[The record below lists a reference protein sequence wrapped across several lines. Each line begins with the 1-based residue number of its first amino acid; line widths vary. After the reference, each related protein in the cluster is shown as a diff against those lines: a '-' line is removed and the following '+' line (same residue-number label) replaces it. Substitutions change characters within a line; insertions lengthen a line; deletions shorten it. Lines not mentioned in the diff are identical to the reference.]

1 MRTLHRHHWKGVLML
16 LMAVLALTLPA
27 VAAADAPAPMLQR
40 TTSADA
46 PAPVD
51 NLEDVQSA
59 VVRIEAVGAFRDPD
73 EEMLVGAGSGSGFII
88 DPEGYVV
95 TNNHV
100 VTGAALF
107 KVYLD
112 GKAQSVNARVMGVSE
127 CADLAV
133 IDLQGNG
140 YPYLTWFEQPLKVG
154 LDVYAAGFPLG
165 DPEYTLTRGIIA
177 KARAD
182 GETSWASVDGVIQH
196 DAIIDH
202 GNSGGPLV
210 TADGQI
216 VGVNY
221 AGDRDANQ
229 FYAIGR
235 DGALA
240 VIEQL
245 LAGND
250 VDAIGVNGSAVMND
264 DGSLFGIWVA
274 SVASGSPADGVGLK
288 PGDIITAI
296 ENVPVGGDGTMS
308 TYCEILRSHTAD
320 DVMAIEVLRF
330 DTEEVLEGQL
340 NGRELQ
346 QSVSLAAEE
355 TGAQQ
360 TGEEPAAGETY
371 DEFVSVSDAQG
382 ILTFDAP
389 AAWADVEDGD
399 WEFNDEVVGVRLD
412 ISPDL
417 ANFYDDWGIPGAI
430 VRYSESLPGDIAV
443 EDLLDEY
450 VLNESCTKGESD
462 TITLGDLA
470 GVYQVW
476 EECGGTATVAA
487 IVALA
492 PTETQAFYVLIE
504 FYAAEERDFGA
515 RDTILNSLIVTPPGS
530 QTSDE
535 SAPVT
540 NDDSPLFDLVDTSE
554 LAYTYVAIED
564 PAISALIPEEYSDI
578 TSAVWTNDDGEP
590 LGYIL
595 TAAPNIDEFNATWT
609 TPGMIVKS
617 AVDMAEAIDPDELLT
632 DEGLAETCTYDDRY
646 TYTHEAFD
654 RTYDITFDVYENCDD
669 TDNQYAVLI
678 AQSNPIDQVIFVDF
692 LAVTNADVEAFNTF
706 LDSFYLDA
714 ELAGAA
720 PEAGTDGAATTAT
733 GPALV
738 NVTDD
743 TGTISVQAPET
754 WTDVVSEDWLI
765 DGDPIGTALSIA
777 PNVQD
782 FNDTWDTPGVF
793 IGVSEELAS
802 AFTTDEVLDVFDFA
816 DDCTY
821 DARYDYETDLLAGVY
836 DVWTACGEVEGSTF
850 VVLAATPV
858 DGDAPMIL
866 LYTLLPTEEESSI
879 FGDLVNTLAIA
890 GAVESAQATAQEE
903 VLGNPS
909 AIVVVE
915 RLNVRSGPGTNFNRV
930 GAVTQGEA
938 LIVTGQIDNCDWL
951 QITTASGVEGWV
963 SGSSQY
969 VTLDA
974 RCADIPEAD
983 APAAPASGGSSS
995 GSSSGG
1001 QSGGGGGQASSGNA
1015 TQGCY
1020 LFQNQIG
1027 PELTITFTN
1036 KDSGK
1041 SESFKV
1047 PGSGE
1052 VEKCFAPGRYT
1063 YTLDAP
1069 PPWGSTNGELTVEA
1083 GDAFLF
1089 PITPQ

>member
-1 MRTLHRHHWKGVLML
+1 MRTLRRCHWRSIFVLCVV
-16 LMAVLALTLPA
+16 VLALTLPLVA
-27 VAAADAPAPMLQR
+27 VAAVPTPVMQRNTGASAPAPI
-40 TTSADA
+40 
-46 PAPVD
+46 D
-51 NLEDVQSA
+51 NLEDVQRA

-112 GKAQSVNARVMGVSE
+112 GKAQPVNARVMGVSE

-140 YPYLTWFEQPLKVG
+140 YPYLTWYDQPLKVG

-182 GETSWASVDGVIQH
+182 GETNWASVDGVIQH

-210 TADGQI
+210 TADGLI
-216 VGVNY
+216 AGINY
-221 AGDRDANQ
+221 AGNRDANQ
-229 FYAIGR
+229 FYAIGS

-245 LAGND
+245 LEGND
-250 VDAIGVNGSAVMND
+250 VDSIGVNSSAVMND

-296 ENVPVGGDGTMS
+296 ENVPVGADGTMS
-308 TYCEILRSHTAD
+308 TYCEILRSHAAD

-355 TGAQQ
+355 PGAQQ
-360 TGEEPAAGETY
+360 SGEEPAAGESY
-371 DEFVSVSDAQG
+371 DEFVSIADAQG

-389 AAWADVEDGD
+389 APWTDIQDGE
-399 WEFNDEVVGVRLD
+399 WEFNDEVVGIRLD

-417 ANFYDDWGIPGAI
+417 ANFYNDWGIPGAI
-430 VRYSESLPGDIAV
+430 LRFSDVLPDQMAV

-450 VLNESCTKGESD
+450 TLSETCTKGERN
-462 TITLGDLA
+462 TIELGELA
-470 GVYQVW
+470 GAYQLW
-476 EECGGTATVAA
+476 DECGGTATSGA

-492 PTETQAFYVLIE
+492 PTETQAYYVLIE
-504 FYAAEERDFGA
+504 MYTAEERDRNA
-515 RDTILNSLIVTPPGS
+515 RDTLLNSLIVTPVSS
-530 QTSDE
+530 QGSDE
-535 SAPVT
+535 AAPVT
-540 NDDSPLFDLVDTSE
+540 NDASPLFDLVDTSG
-554 LAYTYVAIED
+554 LAYTYVAVED
-564 PAISALIPEEYSDI
+564 PAISALIPQEYSDI
-578 TSAVWTNDDGEP
+578 TSAVWTNEDGES

-595 TAAPNIDEFNATWT
+595 TAAPNIEKFKATWT

-617 AVDMAEAIDPDELLT
+617 AVGLSEPLDLDGMLA
-632 DEGLAETCTYDDRY
+632 DEGLQESCTYDDRY

-654 RTYDITFDVYENCDD
+654 RTYNITFDVYKQCDG
-669 TDNQYAVLI
+669 TDSQYAVLI
-678 AQSNPIDQVIFVDF
+678 AESDPVDQAIFVDF
-692 LAVTNADVEAFNTF
+692 LAVTDADVEAFNTF

-714 ELAGAA
+714 ELADATT
-720 PEAGTDGAATTAT
+720 EAGTNGAATTES

-754 WTDVVSEDWLI
+754 WTDVVSEDWLV
-765 DGDPIGTALSIA
+765 DGDPIGVSLRVA
-777 PNVQD
+777 PDVQD
-782 FNDTWDTPGVF
+782 FNDTWETPGVF

-802 AFTTDEVLDVFDFA
+802 SFTVDEVLDVFDFA

-821 DARYDYETDLLAGVY
+821 DARYDYETDALAGVY
-836 DVWTACGEVEGSTF
+836 DVWTACGGVDESTF

-858 DGDAPMIL
+858 DGNSPIIL
-866 LYTLLPTEEESSI
+866 LYTLLPTAEEASI

-890 GAVESAQATAQEE
+890 GAVESVQATAQEE
-903 VLGNPS
+903 VLSNSS
-909 AIVVVE
+909 AIVVAE

-938 LIVTGQIDNCDWL
+938 LIVVGQADNCGWL
-951 QITTASGVEGWV
+951 QITTPSGVEGWV
-963 SGSSQY
+963 SGNSQY

-974 RCADIPEAD
+974 RCADIPEVS
-983 APAAPASGGSSS
+983 APAAGSGASGSQSGSGGS
-995 GSSSGG
+995 
-1001 QSGGGGGQASSGNA
+1001 GGQASSGAA

-1027 PELTITFTN
+1027 PELNITFTN

-1041 SESFKV
+1041 SETFKV
-1047 PGSGE
+1047 PGNGE
-1052 VEKCFAPGRYT
+1052 IEKCFAPGRYT

-1069 PPWGSTNGELTVEA
+1069 PPWDSTNGELTVEA

-1089 PITPQ
+1089 PITPE